1 MNHESMSSRS
11 LRILLERLCE
21 VLFLIGGVLK
31 GIGPWVHGK
40 ITGAKQ
46 QILMY
51 IRYSPARQ
59 IGKARQYYN
68 LQSYLFITSVFEV
81 IA

>member
-1 MNHESMSSRS
+1 M
-11 LRILLERLCE
+11 LRE

-31 GIGPWVHGK
+31 RIGPWVHGK

-51 IRYSPARQ
+51 IRYSQ
-59 IGKARQYYN
+59 LGKLEKHGSTIICSSAFSSHRS
-68 LQSYLFITSVFEV
+68 LK
-81 IA
+81 

>member
-1 MNHESMSSRS
+1 MSSRS

-31 GIGPWVHGK
+31 GIGPWVLGK

-46 QILMY
+46 QTLMY
-51 IRYSPARQ
+51 IRYSQP
-59 IGKARQYYN
+59 GKLEKHGSTIICSLAFSSHRS
-68 LQSYLFITSVFEV
+68 LK
-81 IA
+81 

>member
-1 MNHESMSSRS
+1 MNHESMSSLS
-11 LRILLERLCE
+11 LRVLLEMLCE
-21 VLFLIGGVLK
+21 VLLIGGVLK

-51 IRYSPARQ
+51 IRYSQP
-59 IGKARQYYN
+59 GK
-68 LQSYLFITSVFEV
+68 LEKHGSTVICSPVFSSHRSLK
-81 IA
+81 